1 MDPKFDFDA
10 ALDANREYKDSL
22 FTLLFGTKEAAI
34 EVSNAVLGTNY
45 GPDTDITFT
54 TLKNVLTNGR
64 VNDVSFVLDNKLIV
78 LIEHQSTINENM
90 PLRMLI
96 YIAKVYDRMTK
107 NKDLYRTKKF
117 TIPVPVFIVFDNS
130 LNMSEDKTEL
140 KLSSM
145 YAKSGVVPE
154 NAQNLELVVTVYN
167 INKGHSP
174 EIAQRSIKLDGYGLF
189 IAKIRENI
197 AKKMKP
203 AEAIA
208 AAVDDCIDHNILKE
222 FLLNLKPEIVS
233 MMLGE
238 WNVKDAIAV
247 AREEG
252 EETGEERGIEKGERR
267 GEKRGKLAIARKM
280 KAAGKSINE
289 IMELTDLP
297 IEDVLQL

>member
-1 MDPKFDFDA
+1 MDNELNFDFNTSFDA
-10 ALDANREYKDSL
+10 TPDANREYKDSV
-22 FTLLFGTKEAAI
+22 FTLLFGTKDAAI
-34 EVSNAVLGTNY
+34 EVSNAVFGTNY
-45 GPDTDITFT
+45 GLDTDVKFT

-130 LNMSEDKTEL
+130 LNMQEDKTEF

-145 YAKSGVVPE
+145 YAKSEVVPE

-174 EIAQRSIKLDGYGLF
+174 EIAQRSIKLDGYGIF

-197 AKKMKP
+197 AKNMQP

-208 AAVDDCIDHNILKE
+208 AAVDDCIDQNILKE

-238 WNVKDAIAV
+238 WNLKDAIAV
-247 AREEG
+247 AREEAW
-252 EETGEERGIEKGERR
+252 EEAWEG
-267 GEKRGKLAIARKM
+267 GEKRGKLAIAQKM
-280 KAAGKSINE
+280 KEAGKSINE

-297 IEDVLQL
+297 IEEVLQL